1 MITQAQYD
9 TLMKEHQKRGVVRHA
24 ALKANMHRE
33 TAAHYLRRRVSPSEQ
48 KQQRPARSYRTRP
61 DPLAQVWPE
70 VLRYLEETP
79 ELAREA
85 TALLT
90 HLRATKPELTAGVSL
105 RTLQERLQSWRAKF
119 GPPKEVFFPQIREPG
134 ESVQYDWFNANEL
147 GVTIAGQP
155 FPHLLGHTVF
165 PYSNWEWAMPC
176 QSESSLSLR
185 SGLQAALWA
194 IDGVAQKLQMDHSS
208 TATHT
213 LRRDSGEREF
223 NAEYLAF
230 CRHLQLEPCSI
241 NVARPNENGDVEGAH
256 GHLKRRLKNHLLLR
270 GSRDF
275 ADEPAYVAFLAAV
288 CTAANALRSA
298 RVEAERAALRPLP
311 TQRYPETE
319 CRAVRVSSFSTVRV
333 RNSAYS
339 VPARLIGLTV
349 HAHVS
354 EREVSICHERE
365 EVARFP
371 RAQGQQAR
379 IDFRHIIT
387 WLVRKPGAFRGY
399 VHREE
404 LFPSLVYRQA
414 YDRLQALQE
423 HTADARYLQLL
434 LLAAETEE
442 ARVAAALAE
451 LLRTAA
457 PPLAETL
464 RQRLQSDPA
473 PTLIAPFT
481 PDLTAY
487 DQLCTTLE
495 ASA

>member
-9 TLMKEHQKRGVVRHA
+9 TLMKEHQKHGVVHHA
-24 ALKANMHRE
+24 ALKADMHRE
-33 TAAHYLRRRVSPSEQ
+33 TATKYLRRRVSPKEHA
-48 KQQRPARSYRTRP
+48 QQRAARTYRTRP
-61 DPLAQVWPE
+61 DPLAKLWPE
-70 VLRYLEETP
+70 VLRYLEESP

-90 HLRATKPELTAGVSL
+90 HLMTTKPELTAGVSL
-105 RTLQERLQSWRAKF
+105 RTLQERLQGWRAKH
-119 GPPKEVFFPQIREPG
+119 GPPKEVFFPQIREPA
-134 ESVQYDWFNANEL
+134 ESVQFDWFNANEL

-155 FPHLLGHTVF
+155 FGHLLGHSVF
-165 PYSNWEWAMPC
+165 PYSNFEWVLPC

-185 SGLQAALWA
+185 SGLQAALWT
-194 IDGVAQKLQMDHSS
+194 IGGVPKKLQMDHSS

-223 NAEYLAF
+223 NADYLAF
-230 CRHLQLEPCSI
+230 CRHLHLAPCSI

-256 GHLKRRLKNHLLLR
+256 GHLKRRLRNHLLLR

-275 ADEPAYVAFLAAV
+275 VDEPAYVVFLAAV
-288 CTAANALRSA
+288 CTAANALRA
-298 RVEAERAALRPLP
+298 AKVDAERAQLRPLP
-311 TQRYPETE
+311 AQRYPESE

-333 RNSAYS
+333 RHSSYS
-339 VPARLIGLTV
+339 VPARLIGLIV

-354 EREVSICHERE
+354 EREVRICHERE

-371 RAQGQQAR
+371 RALGQQAR
-379 IDFRHIIT
+379 IDFRHIIS
-387 WLVRKPGAFRGY
+387 WLVRKPGAFRSY

-414 YDRLQALQE
+414 YDRLRALQE
-423 HTADARYLQLL
+423 PTADARYLQLL
-434 LLAAETEE
+434 LLAAETGE
-442 ARVAAALAE
+442 AQVTAALGD

-457 PPLAETL
+457 APLAATL
-464 RQRLQSDPA
+464 RQHLQSAA
-473 PTLIAPFT
+473 PPTSVAPFI
-481 PDLTAY
+481 PDLAAY
-487 DQLCTTLE
+487 DQLLTVLE

>member
-1 MITQAQYD
+1 MITQAQFD
-9 TLMKEHQKRGVVRHA
+9 MLMKEHQKRGVVRHA

-33 TAAHYLRRRVSPSEQ
+33 TAAQYVKRRISPTER
-48 KQQRPARSYRTRP
+48 KQQRAARNYRTRL
-61 DPLAQVWPE
+61 DPLAKVWPE

-90 HLRATKPELTAGVSL
+90 HLMTTNPELTAGVSL
-105 RTLQERLQSWRAKF
+105 RTIQERLQHWRAKH
-119 GPPKEVFFPQIREPG
+119 GPPKEVFFPQVREPA

-155 FPHLLGHTVF
+155 FAHLLGHTVF
-165 PYSNWEWAMPC
+165 PYSNWEWALPC
-176 QSESSLSLR
+176 QSESALSLR
-185 SGLQAALWA
+185 SGLQAGLWA
-194 IDGVAQKLQMDHSS
+194 IGGVPAKLQMDHSS

-223 NAEYLAF
+223 NADYLAF
-230 CRHLQLEPCSI
+230 CRHLHLEPCSI

-256 GHLKRRLKNHLLLR
+256 GHLKRRLRNHLLLR

-275 ADEPAYVAFLAAV
+275 PDEAAYIAFLAAV

-298 RVEAERAALRPLP
+298 KVEAERAALRPLP
-311 TQRYPETE
+311 TQRYSESE

-354 EREVSICHERE
+354 EREVFICHERE

-371 RAQGQQAR
+371 RALGQQAR

-387 WLVRKPGAFRGY
+387 WLARKPGAFRGY

-414 YDRLQALQE
+414 YDRLRALQE
-423 HTADARYLQLL
+423 HTADTRYLQVL
-434 LLAAETEE
+434 LLAAETGE
-442 ARVAAALAE
+442 AQVTAALGE
-451 LLRTAA
+451 VLRTAEA
-457 PPLAETL
+457 PLADTL
-464 RQRLQSDPA
+464 RTRLHSPEAPA
-473 PTLIAPFT
+473 CVAPFT
-481 PDLTAY
+481 PDLAAY
-487 DQLCTTLE
+487 DQLFSVLE
-495 ASA
+495 VSA

>member
-9 TLMKEHQKRGVVRHA
+9 TLMTEHQKRGVVTHA

-33 TAAHYLRRRVSPSEQ
+33 TAAVYLKRRVGPVEHRR
-48 KQQRPARSYRTRP
+48 QRADRTYRTRP
-61 DPLAQVWPE
+61 DPLVNVWPE
-70 VLRYLEETP
+70 VLHYLEVTP
-79 ELAREA
+79 ELAREP
-85 TALLT
+85 TALLA
-90 HLRATKPELTAGVSL
+90 HLLATKPEIATGVSL
-105 RTLQERLQSWRAKF
+105 RTLQERLQGWRAKY
-119 GPPKEVFFPQIREPG
+119 GQPKEVFFPQVREPG
-134 ESVQYDWFNANEL
+134 QSVQFDWFNANEL
-147 GVTIAGQP
+147 GVTIAGEP
-155 FPHLLGHTVF
+155 FAHLLGHTVF
-165 PYSNWEWAMPC
+165 PFSNWEWVVPC

-185 SGLQAALWA
+185 GGLQAALWV
-194 IDGVAQKLQMDHSS
+194 IGGMPEKLQMDHSS

-223 NAEYLAF
+223 NADYLVF
-230 CRHLQLEPCSI
+230 CRHLGLEPCSI

-275 ADEPAYVAFLAAV
+275 ADESAYVGFLAVV
-288 CTAANALRSA
+288 CTAANALRA
-298 RVEAERAALRPLP
+298 AKVEEERGRLRPLP
-311 TQRYPETE
+311 AQRYPETE

-333 RNSAYS
+333 RNSSYS

-354 EREVSICHERE
+354 EREVRICHERE

-371 RAQGQQAR
+371 RAQGHQAR

-387 WLVRKPGAFRGY
+387 WLARKPGAFRGY

-414 YDRLQALQE
+414 YDRLRALQE

-434 LLAAETEE
+434 VLAAESDESE
-442 ARVAAALAE
+442 FAAALGE
-451 LLRTAA
+451 LLRTAE

-464 RQRLQSDPA
+464 RPRLHTPPPPA
-473 PTLIAPFT
+473 VVEPFI
-481 PDLTAY
+481 PDLAAY
-487 DQLCTTLE
+487 DQLLVAGE
-495 ASA
+495 ANA

>member
-9 TLMKEHQKRGVVRHA
+9 TLMKEHQKLGVVRHA

-33 TAAHYLRRRVSPSEQ
+33 TAARYLRRRVGPTEQ
-48 KQQRPARSYRTRP
+48 QQQRAPRTYRTRP
-61 DPLAQVWPE
+61 DALAKVWPE
-70 VLRYLEETP
+70 VLRYLEEAP

-90 HLRATKPELTAGVSL
+90 YLMATKPELTVGVSL
-105 RTLQERLQSWRAKF
+105 RTLQERLQGWRAKH
-119 GPPKEVFFPQIREPG
+119 GPPKEVFFPQVREPA
-134 ESVQYDWFNANEL
+134 ESVQFDWFNANEL
-147 GVTIAGQP
+147 GVTIAGQA
-155 FPHLLGHTVF
+155 FTHLLGHTVF
-165 PYSNWEWAMPC
+165 PYSNWEWVLPC

-194 IDGVAQKLQMDHSS
+194 MGGVPAKLQMDHSS

-223 NAEYLAF
+223 NADYLAF
-230 CRHLQLEPCSI
+230 CRHLHLEPCSI

-275 ADEPAYVAFLAAV
+275 ADEAAYVRFLAAV
-288 CTAANALRSA
+288 CTAANALRA
-298 RVEAERAALRPLP
+298 AKVATERGQLRSLP
-311 TQRYPETE
+311 AQRYPESE

-333 RNSAYS
+333 RNSSYS
-339 VPARLIGLTV
+339 VPARLIGFTV
-349 HAHVS
+349 HAHLS
-354 EREVSICHERE
+354 EREVVICHERE

-371 RAQGQQAR
+371 RALGQQAR

-387 WLVRKPGAFRGY
+387 WLARKPGAFRSY

-404 LFPSLVYRQA
+404 LFPSLIYRQA

-442 ARVAAALAE
+442 AKLAGALGE
-451 LLRTAA
+451 LLRTAE
-457 PPLAETL
+457 PPLADTL
-464 RQRLQSDPA
+464 RQHLQSAQP
-473 PTLIAPFT
+473 PTSVAPFL
-481 PDLTAY
+481 PDLAAY
-487 DQLCTTLE
+487 DQLITARE
-495 ASA
+495 VSA

>member
-9 TLMKEHQKRGVVRHA
+9 TLMKEHQKLGVVRHA

-33 TAAHYLRRRVSPSEQ
+33 TATRYLRRRVGPTEQ
-48 KQQRPARSYRTRP
+48 QQQRAPRTYRTRP
-61 DPLAQVWPE
+61 DALAKVWPE
-70 VLRYLEETP
+70 VLRYLEEAP

-90 HLRATKPELTAGVSL
+90 HLITTKPELTAGVSL
-105 RTLQERLQSWRAKF
+105 RTLQERLQGWRAKH
-119 GPPKEVFFPQIREPG
+119 GPPREVFFPQVREPA
-134 ESVQYDWFNANEL
+134 ESVQFDWFNANEL
-147 GVTIAGQP
+147 GVTIAGQA
-155 FPHLLGHTVF
+155 FSHLLGHTVF
-165 PYSNWEWAMPC
+165 PYSNWEWVLPC

-185 SGLQAALWA
+185 SGLQAALWV
-194 IDGVAQKLQMDHSS
+194 IGGVPGKLQMDHSS

-223 NAEYLAF
+223 NADYLAF
-230 CRHLQLEPCSI
+230 CRHLHLEPCSI

-275 ADEPAYVAFLAAV
+275 ADEAAYVRFLAAV
-288 CTAANALRSA
+288 CTAANALRA
-298 RVEAERAALRPLP
+298 AKVATERGQLRPLP
-311 TQRYPETE
+311 AQRYPESE

-333 RNSAYS
+333 RNCSYS
-339 VPARLIGLTV
+339 VPARLIGFTV

-354 EREVSICHERE
+354 EREVVICHERE

-371 RAQGQQAR
+371 RALGQQAR

-387 WLVRKPGAFRGY
+387 WLARKPGAFRRY

-404 LFPSLVYRQA
+404 LFPSLLYRQA
-414 YDRLQALQE
+414 YDRLRALQE

-434 LLAAETEE
+434 LLAAETES
-442 ARVAAALAE
+442 AKLAGALGE
-451 LLRTAA
+451 LLRTAE
-457 PPLAETL
+457 PPLANTL
-464 RQRLQSDPA
+464 RQRLQSAQP
-473 PTLIAPFT
+473 PTSVAPFI
-481 PDLTAY
+481 PDLAAY
-487 DQLCTTLE
+487 DQLIPALE
-495 ASA
+495 VSA

>member
-1 MITQAQYD
+1 
-9 TLMKEHQKRGVVRHA
+9 MKEHQKLGVVHHA

-33 TAAHYLRRRVSPSEQ
+33 TAARYLKRRVGPTEQ
-48 KQQRPARSYRTRP
+48 KKQRAPRTYRTRP
-61 DPLAQVWPE
+61 DPLAKIWPE
-70 VLRYLEETP
+70 VLRYLEESP

-85 TALLT
+85 TALLA
-90 HLRATKPELTAGVSL
+90 HFLATKPELTAGASL
-105 RTLQERLQSWRAKF
+105 RTLQERLQGWRAKY
-119 GPPKEVFFPQIREPG
+119 GPPKEVFFPQVREPG
-134 ESVQYDWFNANEL
+134 QSVQFDWFNANEL

-155 FPHLLGHTVF
+155 FAHLLGHTVF
-165 PYSNWEWAMPC
+165 PFSNWEWVVPC

-185 SGLQAALWA
+185 SGLQTALWTMG
-194 IDGVAQKLQMDHSS
+194 GVAAKLQMDHSS

-213 LRRDSGEREF
+213 LRRDSGERAY
-223 NAEYLAF
+223 NADYLAF
-230 CRHLQLEPCSI
+230 CRHLNLEPCSI

-256 GHLKRRLKNHLLLR
+256 GHLKRRIRNHLLLR

-275 ADEPAYVAFLAAV
+275 ADEAAYVSFLAAV

-298 RVEAERAALRPLP
+298 KVSAEHAALRPLP
-311 TQRYPETE
+311 NQRYSESE

-333 RNSAYS
+333 RHSSYS

-349 HAHVS
+349 HAHLS
-354 EREVSICHERE
+354 EREVVICHERV

-371 RAQGQQAR
+371 RALGQQAR

-387 WLVRKPGAFRGY
+387 WLARKPGAFHSY

-414 YDRLQALQE
+414 YDRLRARQE
-423 HTADARYLQLL
+423 QTADARYLQVL

-442 ARVAAALAE
+442 AKVATALGE
-451 LLRTAA
+451 LLRTSEL
-457 PPLAETL
+457 PLADTL
-464 RQRLQSDPA
+464 RQQLQSAQA
-473 PTLIAPFT
+473 PVSVAPFT

-487 DQLCTTLE
+487 DQLITTLE

>member
-9 TLMKEHQKRGVVRHA
+9 TLMKEHQKLGVVLHA

-33 TAAHYLRRRVSPSEQ
+33 TAARYLKRRVGPTEHQ
-48 KQQRPARSYRTRP
+48 KQRAARTYRTRP
-61 DPLAQVWPE
+61 DALANLWPE
-70 VLRYLEETP
+70 VLRYLEEAP

-90 HLRATKPELTAGVSL
+90 HFMATKPERTAGVSL
-105 RTLQERLQSWRAKF
+105 RTLQERLQGWRAKH
-119 GPPKEVFFPQIREPG
+119 GPPKEVFFPQVREPA
-134 ESVQYDWFNANEL
+134 ESVQFDWFNANEL
-147 GVTIAGQP
+147 GVTIAGQA
-155 FPHLLGHTVF
+155 FTHLLGHTVF
-165 PYSNWEWAMPC
+165 PYSNWEWVLPC

-194 IDGVAQKLQMDHSS
+194 MGGVPVKLQMDHSS

-223 NAEYLAF
+223 NADYLAF
-230 CRHLQLEPCSI
+230 CRHLHLEPCSI

-256 GHLKRRLKNHLLLR
+256 GHHKRRINNHLLLR

-275 ADEPAYVAFLAAV
+275 ADEPAYVSFLAAV
-288 CTAANALRSA
+288 CTAANALRA
-298 RVEAERAALRPLP
+298 AKADVERGQLRPLP
-311 TQRYPETE
+311 AQRYPESE

-333 RNSAYS
+333 RNSSYS
-339 VPARLIGLTV
+339 VPARLIGLIV

-354 EREVSICHERE
+354 EREVRICHERE
-365 EVARFP
+365 EVALFP
-371 RAQGQQAR
+371 RALGQQAR

-387 WLVRKPGAFRGY
+387 WLARKPGAFRGY

-414 YDRLQALQE
+414 YDRLRALQE
-423 HTADARYLQLL
+423 HTADARYLQVL

-442 ARVAAALAE
+442 AQVATALGE
-451 LLRTAA
+451 LLRTAE
-457 PPLAETL
+457 PPLADTL
-464 RQRLQSDPA
+464 RQHLQSAQPPA
-473 PTLIAPFT
+473 SVAPFT

-487 DQLCTTLE
+487 DQLITARE
-495 ASA
+495 VSA

>member
-1 MITQAQYD
+1 M
-9 TLMKEHQKRGVVRHA
+9 
-24 ALKANMHRE
+24 
-33 TAAHYLRRRVSPSEQ
+33 
-48 KQQRPARSYRTRP
+48 
-61 DPLAQVWPE
+61 
-70 VLRYLEETP
+70 
-79 ELAREA
+79 AREA

-90 HLRATKPELTAGVSL
+90 HLMATKPDLTAGVSL
-105 RTLQERLQSWRAKF
+105 RTLQERLQGWRAKH
-119 GPPKEVFFPQIREPG
+119 GPPKEVFFPQVREPA

-155 FPHLLGHTVF
+155 LPHLLGHTVF
-165 PYSNWEWAMPC
+165 PYSNWEWVMPC

-185 SGLQAALWA
+185 SGLQAALWV
-194 IDGVAQKLQMDHSS
+194 IDGVPKKLQMDHSS

-223 NAEYLAF
+223 NADYLAF
-230 CRHLQLEPCSI
+230 CGHLHLEPCSI

-275 ADEPAYVAFLAAV
+275 PDESAYVAFLATV

-298 RVEAERAALRPLP
+298 KVEVERAALQPLP
-311 TQRYPETE
+311 AQRYPESE

-349 HAHVS
+349 HAHIS
-354 EREVSICHERE
+354 EREVLICHERE
-365 EVARFP
+365 EVARFS
-371 RAQGQQAR
+371 RAPGQQAR

-387 WLVRKPGAFRGY
+387 WLARKPGAFRSY

-404 LFPSLVYRQA
+404 LFPSLIYRQA
-414 YDRLQALQE
+414 YDRLRVLQE

-442 ARVAAALAE
+442 ARVAAALGE
-451 LLRTAA
+451 LLRTAE
-457 PPLAETL
+457 PPLAATL
-464 RQRLQSDPA
+464 RQRLQSDQA
-473 PTLIAPFT
+473 PMLIAPFT

>member
-9 TLMKEHQKRGVVRHA
+9 TLMKEHQKSGVVRHA

-33 TAAHYLRRRVSPSEQ
+33 TAAHYVKRRISPTEQ
-48 KQQRPARSYRTRP
+48 KQQRGARTYRTRP
-61 DPLAQVWPE
+61 DPLAKVWPE
-70 VLRYLEETP
+70 VLRYLAEAP

-90 HLRATKPELTAGVSL
+90 HLMTTNPELTAGVSL
-105 RTLQERLQSWRAKF
+105 RTLQERLQGWRAKH
-119 GPPKEVFFPQIREPG
+119 GPPKEVFFPQVREPA

-155 FPHLLGHTVF
+155 FPHLLGHAVF
-165 PYSNWEWAMPC
+165 PCSNWEWVTPC
-176 QSESSLSLR
+176 QSESALSLR
-185 SGLQAALWA
+185 SGLQAALWTLGG
-194 IDGVAQKLQMDHSS
+194 IPKKLQMDHSS

-213 LRRDSGEREF
+213 LRRDSGERDF
-223 NAEYLAF
+223 NDDYLAF
-230 CRHLQLEPCSI
+230 CRHLDLEPCSI

-256 GHLKRRLKNHLLLR
+256 GHLKRRLRNHLLLR

-275 ADEPAYVAFLAAV
+275 GDEPAYVAFLAMV

-298 RVEAERAALRPLP
+298 KVDAERAALRPLP
-311 TQRYPETE
+311 AQRYPESE

-333 RNSAYS
+333 RHRSYS

-371 RAQGQQAR
+371 RAVGQQAR

-387 WLVRKPGAFRGY
+387 WLARKPGAFRSY

-404 LFPSLVYRQA
+404 LFPNLVYRQA
-414 YDRLQALQE
+414 YDRLRALQE
-423 HTADARYLQLL
+423 PTADARYLQLL
-434 LLAAETEE
+434 LLAAETGE
-442 ARVAAALAE
+442 AEVSAALGE
-451 LLRTAA
+451 VLRTAEA
-457 PPLAETL
+457 PLAETL
-464 RQRLQSDPA
+464 RSRLHSPEPPA
-473 PTLIAPFT
+473 CVAPFI
-481 PDLTAY
+481 PDLAAY
-487 DQLCTTLE
+487 DQLLGDLE
-495 ASA
+495 VSA